1 MNPSEKDGKDGLL
14 AGRERAGE
22 RGGIRACQVLPGCLI
37 LTDPMPSDFQSSAA
51 VVIVLVTALAFV
63 WRAVSRAGKQGCGGG
78 CGCDLKPRSKPGV
91 KTPGSP

>member
-1 MNPSEKDGKDGLL
+1 
-14 AGRERAGE
+14 
-22 RGGIRACQVLPGCLI
+22 
-37 LTDPMPSDFQSSAA
+37 MPSDFQSSAA
-51 VVIVLVTALAFV
+51 VVIVLVTALVFV